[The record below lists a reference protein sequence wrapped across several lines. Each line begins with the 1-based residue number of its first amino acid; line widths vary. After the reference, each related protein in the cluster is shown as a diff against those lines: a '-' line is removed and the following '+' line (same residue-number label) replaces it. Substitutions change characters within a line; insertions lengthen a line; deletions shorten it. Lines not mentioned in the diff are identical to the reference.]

1 MKLNFAQE
9 IQSVGLLAPIQITA
23 TATSSAYIE
32 MAKVGAGW
40 VEFDA
45 FFGVV
50 TSTDST
56 GELCVT
62 VESSTSG
69 ASTDT
74 NTQVAFYYRLSGAV
88 GTDTLG
94 TITLADSTGYMTGN
108 NTFDGMRLLVY
119 VDPAVVADKAARLTL
134 TPSTDFTVCNVSVT
148 GRFIPRY
155 AQNAL
160 IDAVST

>member
-1 MKLNFAQE
+1 MKLNFGE
-9 IQSVGLLAPIQITA
+9 EVQSVGLLAPIQITA
-23 TATSSAYIE
+23 TATSSAYVE
-32 MAKVGAGW
+32 MAKIGQGW
-40 VEFDA
+40 LEFDA
-45 FFGVV
+45 FFGIV

-56 GELCVT
+56 GEVCVT

-74 NTQVAFYYRLSGAV
+74 NTQVAFRYRLSGAV

-94 TITLADSTGYMTGN
+94 AITTADATGYMTGGSV
-108 NTFDGMRLLVY
+108 FDGMRLLVY
-119 VDPAVVADKAARLTL
+119 VDPAVVQDKACRLTL

-155 AQNAL
+155 AQNVL
-160 IDAVST
+160 VDAVST